1 MNKIYYIF
9 LIYLCALNSK
19 KKKKYSKWN
28 TAIVHSFKTVL
39 KFLCNLFKYTFIF
52 HQEKPTKYDLITNT
66 AYTKTSIHNTFPYK
80 ITPHNHPSLE
90 IIVLQ
95 TLNYISARENKFAT
109 NS

>member
-19 KKKKYSKWN
+19 KKKKN
-28 TAIVHSFKTVL
+28 TRNEILQSFSFKTVL